1 VNKNEKKAVIL
12 IVDDE
17 KSLRDSMQMLLS
29 DNYEVIFASRGL
41 EAIEKVKQF
50 FPDLVLLDIRLPE
63 IDGLE
68 VLRRIKDIDPDLD
81 VVMVTAMNTV
91 QYAVDA
97 MKAGAYDYITKP
109 FDVGTISS
117 LISKILEQKKLR
129 NQNIF
134 LKEEVDKRY
143 RFEKMVGISPEM
155 LELFS
160 VISQISENDSTILIY
175 GESGTGKELVARA
188 IHNLSK
194 RSNNLF
200 VPVNC
205 AAIPE
210 NLLESELF
218 GHERGSFTGAV
229 EKKLGKFEIADGG
242 TLFLDE
248 VSSLPLAMQAKL
260 LRALQEKEIERVG
273 GQHPIPVDARIVSA
287 TNINLLEAVKKNEF
301 RNDLYYRLNVIP
313 INISPLRERREDIPV
328 LLKHFLDFYNVEFG
342 KKIKGFSVDC
352 EDALISYD
360 WPGNVREL
368 QNLIERLVVL
378 SKDDVILEEKL
389 PLEIRQAGGDG
400 FIEIDPGLDTMNLR
414 LASMKFESEFIKKAL
429 EKVGG
434 RKNKAAELLGIH
446 RNTLIQIEKKLKKQ
460 N

>member
-1 VNKNEKKAVIL
+1 
-12 IVDDE
+12 
-17 KSLRDSMQMLLS
+17 
-29 DNYEVIFASRGL
+29 
-41 EAIEKVKQF
+41 
-50 FPDLVLLDIRLPE
+50 
-63 IDGLE
+63 
-68 VLRRIKDIDPDLD
+68 
-81 VVMVTAMNTV
+81 
-91 QYAVDA
+91 
-97 MKAGAYDYITKP
+97 
-109 FDVGTISS
+109 
-117 LISKILEQKKLR
+117 
-129 NQNIF
+129 